1 MCKANEQAESL
12 QAGAEKARLA
22 AQQQSRVE
30 ARQAEL
36 AAAAELRAND
46 YTPVEP
52 PTHYVFMY
60 GNAQQY
66 RATLHEK
73 IENTGSF
80 AFWCEQRVLYLVLH
94 LACLQPGR
102 WH

>member
-1 MCKANEQAESL
+1 MCALCKANEQAESQ
-12 QAGAEKARLA
+12 QAGAARARLE
-22 AQQQSRVE
+22 AQQQSEVE

-36 AAAAELRAND
+36 AAAAELRAQD

-52 PTHYVFMY
+52 PTHYVFLY

-66 RATLHEK
+66 RATLHDQ

-80 AFWCEQRVLYLVLH
+80 AFW
-94 LACLQPGR
+94 
-102 WH
+102 